1 MHVNEGYVN
10 ENTFVKDLHDSGYA
24 TGMFGKYM
32 NVMPKSVP
40 PGFDAWMANGG
51 GNYVAPKFQMYNVEG
66 LIPGLV
72 ATPRN
77 YGCWNENHASD
88 ERYGC
93 FAGTSDATN
102 YSTAV
107 IGNASLAWIEDVV
120 KNGDGS
126 PFFAYIAPKA
136 AHEPFNP
143 APWYEDHWDERWPD
157 QEPRPVA
164 WNCSAESRQ
173 YHHGN
178 IATQPM
184 ITQDASERITGI
196 FKNRWR
202 TLMSVDDLIAEAVAL
217 TERLGIAD
225 ETYFFYS
232 SDHGFQLGELNM
244 LMDKR
249 SGFFR
254 FLC

>member
-1 MHVNEGYVN
+1 
-10 ENTFVKDLHDSGYA
+10 
-24 TGMFGKYM
+24 
-32 NVMPKSVP
+32 
-40 PGFDAWMANGG
+40 
-51 GNYVAPKFQMYNVEG
+51 
-66 LIPGLV
+66 
-72 ATPRN
+72 
-77 YGCWNENHASD
+77 
-88 ERYGC
+88 
-93 FAGTSDATN
+93 
-102 YSTAV
+102 
-107 IGNASLAWIEDVV
+107 
-120 KNGDGS
+120 
-126 PFFAYIAPKA
+126 
-136 AHEPFNP
+136 
-143 APWYEDHWDERWPD
+143 
-157 QEPRPVA
+157 
-164 WNCSAESRQ
+164 
-173 YHHGN
+173 
-178 IATQPM
+178 M